1 MSTVLF
7 VGCGPSFVV
16 ISLISL
22 MNIDTAVEAGRKK
35 RMLSRI
41 LGWIIL
47 PEGRAGVPQG
57 RREGKRNGCLLGL
70 LPERQPQ
77 VWSASAPPTQGLDG
91 AASR

>member
-22 MNIDTAVEAGRKK
+22 MNIDTAVEGKKK

-41 LGWIIL
+41 LG
-47 PEGRAGVPQG
+47 
-57 RREGKRNGCLLGL
+57 
-70 LPERQPQ
+70 
-77 VWSASAPPTQGLDG
+77 
-91 AASR
+91 